1 MRRSQH
7 GAKSQD
13 LEDQANPDIPEISE
27 FLDPRIK
34 PFQAIVNTKVSTKLV
49 TTTTTTSTTT
59 MTRTTSAATTTTTTT
74 NAGSQLTQVVV
85 YVSEQT
91 DAGTDCNVSLKLK
104 YRGTEESSQSNIL
117 NRDAT

>member
-49 TTTTTTSTTT
+49 TTTTTTST
-59 MTRTTSAATTTTTTT
+59 TTSAATTTTTTT